1 VEDIEFV
8 GNSKRLITKCC
19 DWKEKLV
26 EHVHT

>member
-8 GNSKRLITKCC
+8 GNSKRLNTKNY